1 MPVLGL
7 GADNVTWSFME
18 LIRSKRG
25 GRGKRLSDAKKLV
38 NYVAYNRN
46 SYRKEKGQYINGAY
60 VENEMIC
67 AVAHQNNLIINVAHA
82 TQPEVQVVTPY
93 GSFIRFSDER
103 AEGSPFFL
111 WCTGGHYQALV
122 KIRDFEVL
130 SSALSAPQYLN
141 GNVLTPDDI
150 RISQ

>member
-1 MPVLGL
+1 MPRVGL
-7 GADNVTWSFME
+7 GSDGATWSFME
-18 LIRSKRG
+18 FIRGRYNRASK
-25 GRGKRLSDAKKLV
+25 LSDEAKLT
-38 NYVAYNRN
+38 NYVTYNKKCRRREN
-46 SYRKEKGQYINGAY
+46 NRWINGAY
-60 VENEMIC
+60 VENEIIC
-67 AVAHQNNLIINVAHA
+67 AVAHQHNILINVAQQA
-82 TQPEVQVVTPY
+82 QPELHVITPD
-93 GSFIRFSDER
+93 GSFIRFDDHR
-103 AEGSPFFL
+103 AEQSPFFL